1 MIINGNTFAY
11 GAFQLDTRPLYIEL
25 KFDATQQKY
34 VPVQDYTLQQI
45 TEAAKTRP
53 VFVKVGSI
61 IAPLVEIGSVSARFM
76 VYIIGNPLNPA
87 DSYTFVDANRFD
99 SKWEITVQDA

>member
-34 VPVQDYTLQQI
+34 VPVQDYTVQQI

-53 VFVKVGSI
+53 VFLECGF
-61 IAPLVEIGSVSARFM
+61 IAPLVDLGSTYARFQ
-76 VYIIGNPLNPA
+76 VYITEDPINPTN
-87 DSYTFVDANRFD
+87 SYTFVNAIRND
-99 SKWEITVQDA
+99 SGWNIEFKEA

>member
-25 KFDATQQKY
+25 KWDATQQKY

-53 VFVKVGSI
+53 VFVQCGFS
-61 IAPLVEIGSVSARFM
+61 APLVDLGDTYARF
-76 VYIIGNPLNPA
+76 YLYYTEDPINPTN
-87 DSYTFVDANRFD
+87 SYTFVNALRSD
-99 SKWEITVQDA
+99 SGWEIDVREV

>member
-11 GAFQLDTRPLYIEL
+11 GAFQLDTRPLYIECE
-25 KFDATQQKY
+25 FDVAQQKY

-53 VFVKVGSI
+53 VFVKVSGS
-61 IAPLVEIGSVSARFM
+61 IAPLVEIDSVYARFM
-76 VYIIGNPLNPA
+76 VYVIGNPLNQA
-87 DSYTFVDANRFD
+87 DSYTFVDAKRFD
-99 SKWEITVQDA
+99 SKWEIDVQDV